1 MKLFVYYKF
10 LPLEQPDIKARVEGM
25 QVKLQN
31 TFTALNAQ
39 LLRRP
44 KPDELGQV
52 TWMEIY
58 DLSLVDIDKFKVA
71 LDGASVAAMLP
82 QPRRTEQFI
91 NC

>member
-1 MKLFVYYKF
+1 M
-10 LPLEQPDIKARVEGM
+10 
-25 QVKLQN
+25 KLQN
-31 TFTALNAQ
+31 TFTALDAQ

-58 DLSLVDIDKFKVA
+58 DVSLADFDAFSTELERVA
-71 LDGASVAAMLP
+71 KEAKLP
-82 QPRRTEQFI
+82 CPRRNEQFI